1 MAYLT
6 ICIEFSNPN
15 VVMGHIKDS
24 RVCYSTSNNGGLFPK
39 NFVLYTGRKKN
50 PAATGRGSVKVYE
63 NVIIE
68 DTLSELSFDQGIKTF
83 STFENPQTFKF
94 QIIDFDGAYNY
105 ITKNQS
111 LSGRILLQY
120 TIENSEYTIALL
132 DLYSVTVSNG
142 IVTFECDSVSSWNDD
157 TTTTNVFYGDIVNKK
172 LENKT
177 TESFEIY
184 NKPIAVR
191 KVDDFRLPEV
201 FVYIP
206 QGSSTTITADTFE
219 AFKTIYKKAASNIW
233 VMYLDIKDNPLDP
246 SQNLLRSYVNKQV
259 TASIVDGKGV
269 GSTYIGTLIQ
279 TYDQGI
285 TTLGYAIEF
294 DLVKQDGPE
303 LEDVTYVTGNPIVP
317 KIDISTHIKL
327 IVDYTVYDIGS
338 IDISNIESIQIKND
352 LDKFVS
358 IPKNLVIFEN
368 GKLKIPNNYELNYKV
383 SIPLH
388 LEDFTTSTPSN
399 LAKLYNGDRTGS
411 NEIDISTAE
420 SIINDSNTDTFV
432 STIMGPEFNSG
443 GYLFYT
449 FSIGDESSNLSMF
462 KNADRYVLNGKLQS
476 VRVTGEYNS
485 NLNVSY
491 KWFDNTDV
499 GDNIPFEYSIDNKEI
514 YYPITDFTL
523 TDNKWY
529 TLNRYVINRTY
540 TGTVSG
546 DESYIGNNNE
556 LTIGEDSDEL
566 RTLGLYIFRND
577 PSISNNIYN
586 IRLYEM
592 NICAEFSYKLSN
604 SSDLYIT
611 LNNTHPKANIKD
623 LGDIIADIYTSATNG
638 EASSTLVRNTTMG
651 EASFINTF
659 TNKRKAIS
667 ELISESPYCLHEQT
681 GSGMEGTDFFYYKAL
696 IPSHTWQY
704 SSLSLENLPII
715 DVKSVS
721 VNDDWI
727 NTIRLT
733 SGDTYYQ
740 LGKNTEDGEF
750 FRDTNSEW
758 LIINSDKYNIK
769 TSESFNNDGVIKNV
783 EKELKYITNP
793 NSLVYNVDVFGRPYG
808 TTMIPYGKNY
818 KTKFTVPL
826 NIDIV
831 FNLRSF
837 FNDRFIITSH
847 PELFNNSTCVMRIN
861 KMDINFQ
868 DQIVEFECLIYEI
881 ISNPEQIDFTLWFD
895 SPFQDFTDKI
905 QDNMNN
911 GNDGDWYVGVF

>member
-1 MAYLT
+1 MAHLT

-24 RVCYSTSNNGGLFPK
+24 RVCYATSNTGGLFPK

-50 PAATGRGSVKVYE
+50 PNDTSRGSVKVYE

-68 DTLSELSFDQGIKTF
+68 DTLSELSFDQGIKIF
-83 STFENPQTFKF
+83 SSFENPQTFKF
-94 QIIDFDGAYNY
+94 QIVDFDGAYNY

-120 TIENSEYTIALL
+120 SIENSEYTIALL

-191 KVDDFRLPEV
+191 KIDDGRLPAV
-201 FVYIP
+201 FEYIP
-206 QGSSTTITADTFE
+206 QGSSTTISADTFK
-219 AFKTIYKKAASNIW
+219 AYNTIYKKTALDTWI
-233 VMYLDIKDNPLDP
+233 MYLDIIDNPLDA
-246 SQNLLRSYVNKQV
+246 SQNLLRSYIDKQV
-259 TASIVDGKGV
+259 TASIVDGKGI

-294 DLVKQDGPE
+294 DLAKQDGPE
-303 LEDVTYVTGNPIVP
+303 IEEITYVNGNPVVP

-327 IVDYTVYDIGS
+327 IIDYTVYDIGS
-338 IDISNIESIQIKND
+338 LDISNIESIQIKND

-358 IPKNLVIFEN
+358 LPKSLIIFEN
-368 GKLKIPNNYELNYKV
+368 GKLKIPNNYQLNYTA

-388 LEDFTTSTPSN
+388 LEDFTTSVVSN
-399 LAKLYNGDRTGS
+399 FDNLYDSSS
-411 NEIDISTAE
+411 NQLTIPQAE
-420 SIINDSNTDTFV
+420 SIINDNNTDTYI
-432 STIMGPEFNSG
+432 STYITNAYGVGS
-443 GYLFYT
+443 YLYFT
-449 FSIGDESSNLSMF
+449 FSIGDSTSNLSMF
-462 KNADRYVLNGKLQS
+462 KNAVKYVLSGKLE
-476 VRVTGEYNS
+476 VVNTVGEINYD
-485 NLNVSY
+485 VKY
-491 KWFDNTDV
+491 RWFDNNTNNV
-499 GDNIPFEYSIDNKEI
+499 PFEYTDTNLPAEYPVTTLNTSNKQ
-514 YYPITDFTL
+514 
-523 TDNKWY
+523 WY

-540 TGTVSG
+540 TGNVSGNENYYVNKVELTVS
-546 DESYIGNNNE
+546 
-556 LTIGEDSDEL
+556 EDSDEL
-566 RTLGLYIFRND
+566 RTLGLYVFNRAGGA
-577 PSISNNIYN
+577 STL
-586 IRLYEM
+586 RLYEM

-604 SSDLYIT
+604 TSDLYLT

-623 LGDIIADIYTSATNG
+623 LGYIIADIYTSATNG

-651 EASFINTF
+651 AASFINTF

-667 ELISESPYCLHEQT
+667 ELISESPYCLHEQA
-681 GSGMEGTDFFYYKAL
+681 GRAMEGTDFFYYKAL

-758 LIINSDKYNIK
+758 LIINSDKYNLK
-769 TSESFNNDGVIKNV
+769 TSESFNNDGALKNNK
-783 EKELKYITNP
+783 KELKYITNP
-793 NSLVYNVDVFGRPYG
+793 NSLVYQTDVFGRPYG
-808 TTMIPYGKNY
+808 TTMIPYGKNW

-837 FNDRFIITSH
+837 YIDRFIITSH

-868 DQIVEFECLIYEI
+868 EQIVEFECFIYEI
-881 ISNPEQIDFTLWFD
+881 RANPEQIDFTLWFD

-911 GNDGDWYVGVF
+911 GNDSDWYVGVF